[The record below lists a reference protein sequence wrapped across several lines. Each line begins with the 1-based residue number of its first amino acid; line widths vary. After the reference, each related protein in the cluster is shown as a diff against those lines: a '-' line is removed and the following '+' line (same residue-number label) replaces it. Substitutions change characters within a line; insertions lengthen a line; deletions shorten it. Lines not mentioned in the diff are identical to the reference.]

1 MSPRYIR
8 GVAAAARA
16 FPEDL
21 RNPALS
27 LTHHRVAAQTA
38 NPKIWLKRAA
48 EKKWSVQELQEAIKG
63 RHVDDEYQYQVER
76 LENAVRKFNEAW
88 GARRNIKAVLVWE
101 TLRSVSA

>member
-1 MSPRYIR
+1 MYIR

-27 LTHHRVAAQTA
+27 LTHHRIAAQTA

-63 RHVDDEYQYQVER
+63 RHVDEEYRVQMER
-76 LENAVRKFNEAW
+76 LENTVRKFNETW
-88 GARRNIKAVLVWE
+88 ETRRNIKAVLVWE
-101 TLRSVSA
+101 SLKAASA